1 MQAGAILLFLIPI
14 AVLAALVLVFLK
26 ARAVVLQGG
35 FKALQKPVIIFVS
48 ILLVLL
54 AVIGIYYCVSH
65 RLWIKTT
72 GELKS
77 GFPEIKDISFYK
89 PTPTLNVRF
98 CTDDTVDFEKSEKI
112 FLAFLGKLDD
122 ELLYEMINNA
132 DYYAPSDI
140 SVFFVSDSGEFIS
153 EFSAYADFD
162 DWTNIY
168 ANGNYLQGEKYK
180 RLK

>member
-1 MQAGAILLFLIPI
+1 MQAGAILIFLIPI
-14 AVLAALVLVFLK
+14 AVLAVLVMVFLK
-26 ARAVVLQGG
+26 ARAIVLQGG
-35 FKALQKPVIIFVS
+35 FKALKKPVLIFVS
-48 ILLVLL
+48 VLLVLL
-54 AVIGIYYCVSH
+54 TVIGIYYCVSH
-65 RLWIKTT
+65 RHWIKTT

-77 GFPEIKDISFYK
+77 EFSEIKDISFYK
-89 PTPTLNVRF
+89 PTPTLSVRF

-112 FLAFLGKLDD
+112 FLAFLDELDD

-153 EFSAYADFD
+153 EFSAYADYN
-162 DWTNIY
+162 DWINTY
-168 ANGNYLQGEKYK
+168 ANGNYLQGKKYK

>member
-1 MQAGAILLFLIPI
+1 MQAGAILIFLIPI
-14 AVLAALVLVFLK
+14 AVLAVLALVFLK
-26 ARAVVLQGG
+26 AKAVVLQGG
-35 FKALQKPVIIFVS
+35 FKALKKPVLIFVS
-48 ILLVLL
+48 VLLVLL

-65 RLWIKTT
+65 RHWIKTT
-72 GELKS
+72 GELKGEFS
-77 GFPEIKDISFYK
+77 EIKDISFYK

-98 CTDDTVDFEKSEKI
+98 CTDDTVDFEKSEEI
-112 FLAFLGKLDD
+112 FLAFLDELDD

-153 EFSAYADFD
+153 EFSAYADYN
-162 DWTNIY
+162 DWINTY
-168 ANGNYLQGEKYK
+168 ANGNYLQGKKYK